1 MLMLNKVKGMLA
13 DKPVNTG
20 RQLDVDIAKAE
31 MVLMLPFIHCI
42 IECTSEEGLCSGIP
56 YLFDTIIGG
65 PFSGPMYLFA
75 MGIALVYSRKVTPG
89 LQLKR
94 GLILLGIFYL
104 SNTCRF
110 LIPYMIGYKI
120 SGDREQF
127 IDPLFYRWL
136 GNDVLLFAS
145 LAIITIAVFRYLGLS
160 DKAMLG
166 IAAAMT
172 VASSLIGDVDTHSMF
187 GNIFLGYFIGTDDA
201 TGLVISDFPLM
212 TWLIIPVSGMVFG
225 RVLIRVKNKREFYR
239 TVSWIPL
246 IIALAYFPVGIHFGW
261 GMFGEGQN
269 CYYHM
274 KIWDVCICLCLDV
287 GMLGVWYALS
297 RRLPTGAKAFFSEV
311 SANITAIYCIHWV
324 FVRTITNVIIYI
336 INGTQLLPLWE
347 TMLLSLAILMVSLV
361 MAHYY
366 KILKA
371 AFIARIKNSS
381 GNPVHNE

>member
-347 TMLLSLAILMVSLV
+347 TMLLSLAILIVSLI

-366 KILKA
+366 KSVKA
-371 AFIARIKNSS
+371 VFIARTKSS
-381 GNPVHNE
+381 

>member
-212 TWLIIPVSGMVFG
+212 TWLIIPVAGMVFG

-324 FVRTITNVIIYI
+324 FVRSITNVILYI

-347 TMLLSLAILMVSLV
+347 TMLLSLAILIVSLI

-366 KILKA
+366 KSVKA
-371 AFIARIKNSS
+371 VFIARTKSS
-381 GNPVHNE
+381 

>member
-1 MLMLNKVKGMLA
+1 MVMFKQVEGILA
-13 DKPVNTG
+13 ERPVNTG

-31 MVLMLPFIHCI
+31 MVIMLPFIHCI
-42 IECTSEEGLCSGIP
+42 IECISDEGLCSGIP

-75 MGIALVYSRKVTPG
+75 MGIGLVYSRKTTPG

-110 LIPYMIGYKI
+110 LIPYLIGYKI

-136 GNDVLLFAS
+136 GNDVLLFAA
-145 LAIITIAVFRYLGLS
+145 LAIITIAFFRYLGLS
-160 DKAMLG
+160 EKAMLG

-172 VASSLIGDVDTHSMF
+172 VTSSLIGDVDTHSMF

-212 TWLIIPVSGMVFG
+212 TWLIMPVAGMVFG
-225 RVLIRVKNKREFYR
+225 RVLMRVKNKRAFYR
-239 TVSWIPL
+239 IISPLPL
-246 IIALAYFPVGIHFGW
+246 IIALAYFPIGIHFGW

-274 KIWDVCICLCLDV
+274 KIWDVCICLCLDI
-287 GMLGVWYALS
+287 GMLGVWYSMS
-297 RRLPTGAKAFFSEV
+297 RRLWIGAKEFFTEV

-324 FVRTITNVIIYI
+324 FVRTITNVILYI

-347 TMLLSLAILMVSLV
+347 TMLLSLAILIVSLI

-366 KILKA
+366 KSVKA
-371 AFIARIKNSS
+371 VFIARTKSS
-381 GNPVHNE
+381 

>member
-1 MLMLNKVKGMLA
+1 MLKGVRSLLA
-13 DKPVNTG
+13 DEPVNTG

-31 MVLMLPFIHCI
+31 MVIMLPFIHCI
-42 IECTSEEGLCSGIP
+42 IECTSDEGLCSGIP

-75 MGIALVYSRKVTPG
+75 MGIGLVYSRKTTPG

-110 LIPYMIGYKI
+110 LIPYLIGYKI

-136 GNDVLLFAS
+136 GNDVLLFAA
-145 LAIITIAVFRYLGLS
+145 LAIITIAFFRYLGLS
-160 DKAMLG
+160 EKAMLG

-172 VASSLIGDVDTHSMF
+172 VTSSLIGDVDTHSMF

-212 TWLIIPVSGMVFG
+212 TWLIMPVAGMVFG
-225 RVLIRVKNKREFYR
+225 RVLMRVKNKRAFYR
-239 TVSWIPL
+239 IISPLPL
-246 IIALAYFPVGIHFGW
+246 IIALAYFPIGIHFGW

-274 KIWDVCICLCLDV
+274 KIWDVCICLCLDI
-287 GMLGVWYALS
+287 GMLGVWYSMS
-297 RRLPTGAKAFFSEV
+297 RRLWIGAKEFFTEV

-324 FVRTITNVIIYI
+324 FVRTITNVILYI

-347 TMLLSLAILMVSLV
+347 TMLLSLAILIVSLI

-366 KILKA
+366 KSVKA
-371 AFIARIKNSS
+371 VFIARTKSS
-381 GNPVHNE
+381 

>member
-42 IECTSEEGLCSGIP
+42 IECTSDEGLCSGIP

-145 LAIITIAVFRYLGLS
+145 LAIITIAVFRYLG
-160 DKAMLG
+160 
-166 IAAAMT
+166 
-172 VASSLIGDVDTHSMF
+172 
-187 GNIFLGYFIGTDDA
+187 
-201 TGLVISDFPLM
+201 
-212 TWLIIPVSGMVFG
+212 
-225 RVLIRVKNKREFYR
+225 
-239 TVSWIPL
+239 
-246 IIALAYFPVGIHFGW
+246 
-261 GMFGEGQN
+261 
-269 CYYHM
+269 
-274 KIWDVCICLCLDV
+274 
-287 GMLGVWYALS
+287 
-297 RRLPTGAKAFFSEV
+297 
-311 SANITAIYCIHWV
+311 
-324 FVRTITNVIIYI
+324 
-336 INGTQLLPLWE
+336 
-347 TMLLSLAILMVSLV
+347 
-361 MAHYY
+361 
-366 KILKA
+366 
-371 AFIARIKNSS
+371 
-381 GNPVHNE
+381 

>member
-1 MLMLNKVKGMLA
+1 MLMFKQVEGILA
-13 DKPVNTG
+13 ERPVNTG

-31 MVLMLPFIHCI
+31 MVIMLPFIHCI
-42 IECTSEEGLCSGIP
+42 IECTSDEGLCSGIP

-75 MGIALVYSRKVTPG
+75 MGIGLVYSRKTTPG

-110 LIPYMIGYKI
+110 LIPYLIGYKI

-136 GNDVLLFAS
+136 GNDVLLFAA
-145 LAIITIAVFRYLGLS
+145 LAIITIAFFRYLGLS
-160 DKAMLG
+160 EKAMLG

-172 VASSLIGDVDTHSMF
+172 VTSSLIGDVDTHSMF

-212 TWLIIPVSGMVFG
+212 TWLIMPVAGMVFG
-225 RVLIRVKNKREFYR
+225 RVLMRVKNKRAFYR
-239 TVSWIPL
+239 IISPLPL
-246 IIALAYFPVGIHFGW
+246 IIALAYFPIGIHFGW

-274 KIWDVCICLCLDV
+274 KIWDVYICLCLDI
-287 GMLGVWYALS
+287 GMLGVWYSMS
-297 RRLPTGAKAFFSEV
+297 RRLWIGAKEFFTEV

-324 FVRTITNVIIYI
+324 FVRTITNVILYI

-347 TMLLSLAILMVSLV
+347 TMLLSLAILIVSLI

-366 KILKA
+366 KSVKA
-371 AFIARIKNSS
+371 VFIARTKSS
-381 GNPVHNE
+381 

>member
-1 MLMLNKVKGMLA
+1 MLMFKQVEGILA
-13 DKPVNTG
+13 ERPVNTG

-31 MVLMLPFIHCI
+31 MVIMLPFIHCI
-42 IECTSEEGLCSGIP
+42 IECISDEGLCSGIP

-75 MGIALVYSRKVTPG
+75 MGIGLVYSRKTTPG

-110 LIPYMIGYKI
+110 LIPYLIGYKI

-212 TWLIIPVSGMVFG
+212 TWLIMPVAGMVFG
-225 RVLIRVKNKREFYR
+225 RVLMRVKNKRAFYR
-239 TVSWIPL
+239 IISPLPL
-246 IIALAYFPVGIHFGW
+246 IIALAYFPIGIHFGW

-274 KIWDVCICLCLDV
+274 KIWDVCICLCLDI
-287 GMLGVWYALS
+287 GMLGVWYSMS
-297 RRLPTGAKAFFSEV
+297 RRLWIGAKEFFTEV

-324 FVRTITNVIIYI
+324 FVRTITNVILYI

-347 TMLLSLAILMVSLV
+347 TMLLSLAILIVSLI

-366 KILKA
+366 KSVKA
-371 AFIARIKNSS
+371 VFIARTKSS
-381 GNPVHNE
+381 